1 MQLRGEAMLPLPVFT
16 KMAGVVRKHGTPGA
30 HGAPEIEIRLGKR
43 TTKMFDTNIG
53 HDAFTRIVRGLEKY
67 REWDSVVTSD
77 ESVYYKDG
85 DGYRIIINN
94 DTDEAVYQTKKKVE
108 VLDTQLDGPLDLR
121 LAVSYEEPCENREC
135 EMDRE
140 VRRVRKSFLRKGV
153 RIDCTEVTGTPSDR
167 DSETAIEYQVEL
179 ELVDIKSSD
188 VELYNS
194 MHKALN
200 VISLVQG
207 N

>member
-1 MQLRGEAMLPLPVFT
+1 MLPLPVFT
-16 KMAGVVRKHGTPGA
+16 KMAGVVRKHGTPGP
-30 HGAPEIEIRLGKR
+30 HGAPEIELRLGKR

-67 REWDSVVTSD
+67 TQWDSVTTSD

-85 DGYRIIINN
+85 SDGYRIIINN
-94 DTDEAVYQTKKKVE
+94 DTDEAVYQVKKKME

-167 DSETAIEYQVEL
+167 DSESDVEYQVEL
-179 ELVDIKSSD
+179 ELVGEDFAKSSD

-194 MHKALN
+194 MHKAMN
-200 VISLVQG
+200 VISLVRG